1 MTTLSKGLFLQTRY
15 ALVTKIY
22 NIARRYSLS
31 LLHQI
36 QESIVQEGSD
46 LGSVLLKLRLL
57 ASRLGSNLLEE
68 WVKHESEG
76 YPRETEVPPYRI
88 VPASYRGTFSGPFG
102 SGINNAPIPTY
113 LVKKY
118 GGDKWVNIEIRE
130 SIAAID
136 GLVNSSADGDGMLG
150 IDASNLILLLQG
162 KVYKD
167 YACNDI
173 QASISSTSLEEIRQ
187 TVRSRI
193 LELTLELEKEI
204 PASTLVTFGAPK
216 EQKENFDKVQQI
228 SQQIIY
234 GDVTTAVAGGHGS
247 NITVSI
253 GERDTKELIEHLTN
267 SGIPEA
273 DATEIA
279 EIMESE
285 EPSSAE
291 EPFGEKAKKWLGT
304 NLQKA
309 AKGTWNIG
317 ISLATEVLTEGA
329 LKYYGLK

>member
-1 MTTLSKGLFLQTRY
+1 M
-15 ALVTKIY
+15 
-22 NIARRYSLS
+22 S

-46 LGSVLLKLRLL
+46 LGSILLKLRLL

-76 YPRETEVPPYRI
+76 YPKEVEVPPYRI
-88 VPASYRGTFSGPFG
+88 VNASYRGTFSGPFG
-102 SGINNAPIPTY
+102 SGINNAPIPTH
-113 LVKKY
+113 LVQKY

-130 SIAAID
+130 SIAAVD
-136 GLVNSSADGDGMLG
+136 ALVNSSAEGDGMLG

-173 QASISSTSLEEIRQ
+173 QASISRTSLEEIRQ

-216 EQKENFDKVQQI
+216 EQEENSSKVQQI

-234 GDVTTAVAGGHGS
+234 GDVNTAVAGGHGS

-253 GERDTKELIEHLTN
+253 GERDTKALIEHLTN
-267 SGIPEA
+267 TGIPKGE
-273 DATEIA
+273 ATEIA

-285 EPSSAE
+285 EPLSEE
-291 EPFGEKAKKWLGT
+291 EPFGEKALSWLGT

-317 ISLATEVLTEGA
+317 ISLATKVLTEAA
-329 LKYYGLK
+329 LKYYGFK